1 MLESKY
7 YLHFENEKKC
17 EEVNIK
23 LNILTNFKI
32 HDTNLTHR
40 TYKILN
46 SRMKGIQSRALVK
59 P

>member
-7 YLHFENEKKC
+7 YLHFEYEKMC
-17 EEVNIK
+17 EEVNII

-40 TYKILN
+40 TYF
-46 SRMKGIQSRALVK
+46 SFTHSAASVHF
-59 P
+59 